1 MSLALI
7 SPGPFTSNINFLGSS
22 DITCIDNDLT
32 LRTISVTSSL
42 TPLMEENSCNTP
54 SICIA
59 VMADPCIEERRILLN
74 ELPMVKAYPFS
85 KGSAINVVKDL
96 SSLLCIFSLLGLIKS
111 FQLRFITVFCI
122 FIILFSFLVALDH
135 CEQLELHLL

>member
-1 MSLALI
+1 
-7 SPGPFTSNINFLGSS
+7 
-22 DITCIDNDLT
+22 
-32 LRTISVTSSL
+32 
-42 TPLMEENSCNTP
+42 MELNSCNTP

-74 ELPMVKAYPFS
+74 EFPIVKAYPFS
-85 KGSAINVVKDL
+85 KGSAISVVKDL
-96 SSLLCIFSLLGLIKS
+96 SSLLCIFNLLGLIKS
-111 FQLRFITVFCI
+111 FQLRFITAFSL